1 MRPVACSRSV
11 GYSLRNANVTAMR
24 IALRRP
30 ALIALAAIVSALSTS
45 IARGQSQASSAG
57 FGDDPFLW
65 LEQVSSPRAM
75 EWVKAENAKTVAVLE
90 HDPHYAPLY
99 ADAVKL
105 AESHDRIPYPDLIRG
120 QVYNFWQDAEHTHGV
135 WRRTTLSSYKSA
147 KPVWTTV
154 LDLDALS
161 KSEKANWFWK
171 GASCAEPAEQRCL
184 VHLSDGGED
193 AVTVREFDL
202 TTGSFVKGGFL
213 LPHGKQSAAWED
225 PNTLLVAREWA
236 PGEMTR
242 SGYAYVIRRLKR
254 GQPLAD
260 AVEVFRGT
268 PSDVSAGPFTLDDGH
283 GHHAVFVRRGPSF
296 FESEYSVLAPKGFER
311 LDMPRKAG
319 VDDLVS
325 GQLVI
330 RLDTAWTTKAGR
342 TFSAG
347 SLVFVPLSAVI
358 AHPDNLEPVLIV
370 APGPRESIGGAG
382 TTHDALVVAQ
392 LDNVRGRAYVYTP
405 TAAGGWT
412 RARLDVPDNTSVS
425 IVNTDIHSNT
435 AMLGVTGFLTPS
447 SVWQV
452 DAKSHALAQIKA
464 LPAQF
469 DASRDTVEQFEAT
482 SSDGTRIPYFV
493 VHQRGMKLDGKNPT
507 ILYAYG
513 GFQVSETP
521 SYSANLGKLWLDH
534 GGVWVLANIRGGG
547 EFGPAW
553 HEAGLKTHRQII
565 YDDFASV
572 GRDLVTRGITSAR
585 RLGIEGG
592 SNGGL
597 LMGVEFTQH
606 PELWNA
612 VDIQVPLLDMLRF
625 EQIAAGASW
634 VGEYG
639 SVSIPDERAFL
650 ASISPYNNIRQGVTY
665 PEPLIWTTTKDDRV
679 GPQHARKFA
688 AKLSSMNI
696 PYLYYEVIEGGHG
709 AGASLRERAHTTAL
723 EMTYFTRK
731 LMD

>member
-1 MRPVACSRSV
+1 MRKAFQSVALV
-11 GYSLRNANVTAMR
+11 
-24 IALRRP
+24 ALS
-30 ALIALAAIVSALSTS
+30 AAIATTS
-45 IARGQSQASSAG
+45 RAQSQSSAPQT
-57 FGDDPFLW
+57 DDPFIW

-75 EWVKAENAKTVAVLE
+75 EWVNAENAKTVSVLE
-90 HDPHYAPLY
+90 HDPHYASLY
-99 ADAVKL
+99 ADAVKI
-105 AESHDRIPYPDLIRG
+105 AESHDRIPYPNLLHG
-120 QVYNFWQDAEHTHGV
+120 EVYNFWQDAEHAHGV
-135 WRRTTLSSYKSA
+135 WRRTTLASYRSA
-147 KPVWTTV
+147 SPTWTTV

-161 KSEKANWFWK
+161 KAEKANWFWK
-171 GASCAEPAEQRCL
+171 GASCVEPAETRCL
-184 VHLSDGGED
+184 VELSDGGED

-202 TTGSFVKGGFL
+202 GTSSFVKNGFL
-213 LPHGKQSAAWED
+213 LPHGKQNVSWED
-225 PNTLLVAREWA
+225 PNTVLVAREWT
-236 PGEMTR
+236 PGEMTK
-242 SGYAYVIRRLKR
+242 SGYAYVVKRLKR
-254 GQPLAD
+254 GQALSD
-260 AVEVFRGT
+260 AVEVYRGT
-268 PSDVSAGPFTLDDGH
+268 PADVSAGPFRLDDGD
-283 GHHAVFVRRGPSF
+283 GNHAMLVRRGSSF
-296 FESEYSVLAPKGFER
+296 FESEYFIKTPKGFEHVT
-311 LDMPRKAG
+311 LPLKAS
-319 VDDLVS
+319 VIDLVR

-330 RLDTAWTTKAGR
+330 RLNTAWTTPGGKS
-342 TFSAG
+342 FSAG
-347 SLVFVPLSAVI
+347 SLVSVPLKAVV
-358 AHPDNLEPVLIV
+358 ANPGALEPTLIF
-370 APGPRESIGGAG
+370 APGPRESVEGVSA
-382 TTHDALVVAQ
+382 TRDALIVDV

-405 TAAGGWT
+405 APNGSWT
-412 RARLDVPDNTSVS
+412 RARFDLPDNSAVSVVS
-425 IVNTDIHSNT
+425 ADIHSNT
-435 AMLGVTGFLTPS
+435 AMFGVTGFLTPS
-447 SVWQV
+447 SVWETDV
-452 DAKSHALAQIKA
+452 KTRRISQIKS

-469 DASRDTVEQFEAT
+469 DASRDTVEQFEAAST
-482 SSDGTRIPYFV
+482 DGTRIPYFV
-493 VHQRGMKLDGKNPT
+493 VHPRGMARDGSNPT

-521 SYSANLGKLWLDH
+521 SYSANLGKLWLEH

-553 HEAGLKTHRQII
+553 HEAGLKTHRQLI

-572 GRDLVTRGITSAR
+572 GRDLVARGITSAR

-597 LMGVEFTQH
+597 LMGVQFTQH

-639 SVSIPDERAFL
+639 SVSIPEQRAFL
-650 ASISPYNNIRQGVTY
+650 ASISPYNNIRPGVNY
-665 PEPLIWTTTKDDRV
+665 PEPFIWTTTKDDRV

-709 AGASLRERAHTTAL
+709 AGASLRERAHTTSL